1 MSGEVNINKGVLQRR
16 SLRVYLS
23 CKGPSAVRR
32 TGTETTMTVRAKLKN
47 GVSEE
52 GLRQLVEMGYSAE
65 VVCIEAPVFTGKQ
78 CTGLWHIRAISP
90 DGHRERV
97 LVTQRDPAHP
107 RALKT
112 TLGLERLLVSLGCD
126 GVSIPF
132 VEGGRRAN
140 RLAEDAS
147 PGLRGTGS
155 GMPRDG
161 EPV

>member
-1 MSGEVNINKGVLQRR
+1 MGVRTGVALWR
-16 SLRVYLS
+16 
-23 CKGPSAVRR
+23 GPSARGR

-52 GLRQLVEMGYSAE
+52 GLRQLVEQGYSAE
-65 VVCIEAPVFTGKQ
+65 VVCIEEPVFTGKQ
-78 CTGLWHIRAISP
+78 CTGLWQIRAISP

-126 GVSIPF
+126 GVNIPF

-140 RLAEDAS
+140 RLPVDAGAALGAPGPLRSAGAE
-147 PGLRGTGS
+147 
-155 GMPRDG
+155 
-161 EPV
+161 